1 VLTVRELRELAARL
15 DEAAFAKQLGP
26 FVLVERPFKK
36 ERKSGSLDLTPKST
50 RPLKG
55 SRATKGVLDFD
66 DLWVATLPPLAE
78 GDEVLIGRTADC
90 DVMLD
95 EGTVSKHHATIRWKK
110 KKHAELEDLGS
121 SNGTLLNGTKAPPHQ
136 GLRLED
142 NDALDFGAVRVLF
155 LEVATLRRRMG
166 FR

>member
-1 VLTVRELRELAARL
+1 MLTVRELRELAARL
-15 DEAAFAKQLGP
+15 DAATFAKQLGP

-36 ERKSGSLDLTPKST
+36 ERKSGSLDLTPKTT
-50 RPLKG
+50 RPLNG
-55 SRATKGVLDFD
+55 ARSSKGVLDFD
-66 DLWVATLPPLAE
+66 DLWVATLPPLRDD
-78 GDEVLIGRTADC
+78 DEVLIGRTADC

-95 EGTVSKHHATIRWKK
+95 EGTVSKHHAAIRWK

-121 SNGTLLNGTKAPPHQ
+121 SNGTLLNGVRAPARQ

-142 NDALDFGAVRVLF
+142 NDAIDFGGVRVLF

-166 FR
+166 LR

>member
-1 VLTVRELRELAARL
+1 MLTVRELRELAARL

-95 EGTVSKHHATIRWKK
+95 EGTVSKHHATIAWK
-110 KKHAELEDLGS
+110 KKHAELKDLGS

-136 GLRLED
+136 GLRLQD